1 MSSGF
6 VVEPEK
12 KVPVVYDVDVAV
24 AGASVS
30 GVFAAIAAA
39 RSGADTVLIDRFGE
53 VGGNIGPGMIV
64 QGHMA
69 SGSPHPD
76 AGFMVGIR
84 KGFSGIAQEFI
95 QRYASL
101 GGGGV
106 IPFSQNHYPRD
117 SSTASYT
124 FLKMLQESG
133 VKLMLSAFVAD
144 PLMEGNRVVG
154 LFVENKSGRQ
164 AIRAKVVVDATG
176 DADVAKRAGAP
187 MLYPKQEY
195 SQLDGHSPTGMGMAF
210 VVANVEW
217 ETYNRALE
225 ETHPSE
231 EDLRW
236 AEQTLGE
243 GRARKFYPF
252 LAGARQAWEKG
263 EYPNFEVEGLGE
275 ARIGIGPLYVPRDRP
290 ARVKSG
296 TEDRIAWGHLN
307 HARTEVLNTGD
318 GLQISLLEARS
329 RQIIFETVHFYR
341 NYVPGFERAYL
352 LCIAPFLGARGGPC
366 IEGEYT
372 LTMQDGREG
381 KQFDDVVYLFGEFR
395 VIKYTCEHGEC
406 KWMEVPYRVMLP
418 KKIDGLM
425 AVGRSAS
432 GKPDT
437 LLRNRMAV
445 KHMGEVGGTAA
456 AMAAKQGISPKQ
468 VDVKEL
474 QRKLLSAGFYLGTVE
489 RLKELKLFE

>member
-1 MSSGF
+1 MAYL
-6 VVEPEK
+6 VEPEK
-12 KVPVVYDVDVAV
+12 QVGVVYDVDVAV

-39 RSGADTVLIDRFGE
+39 RAGAETVLIERFGD

-64 QGHMA
+64 NGHMA

-76 AGFMVGIR
+76 AGLMVGIR
-84 KGFSGIAQEFI
+84 KGFSGIPQEFI

-124 FLKMLQESG
+124 ALKMLQESR
-133 VKLMLSAFVAD
+133 VNLLLSTCVAD
-144 PLMEGNRVVG
+144 PVMEGNCVRG

-164 AIRAKVVVDATG
+164 AVRAKVVVDATG
-176 DADVAKRAGAP
+176 DADVARRAGAP
-187 MLYPKQEY
+187 ILYPKQEY
-195 SQLDGHSPTGMGMAF
+195 SEVDGHSPTGMGMAF
-210 VVANVEW
+210 VVGNVDWDAYKRGLKEMQP
-217 ETYNRALE
+217 T
-225 ETHPSE
+225 E
-231 EDLRW
+231 EDRRW
-236 AEQTLGE
+236 AREILGDKKAE
-243 GRARKFYPF
+243 RLGPLVGA
-252 LAGARQAWEKG
+252 ARQAWENG
-263 EYPNFEVEGLGE
+263 EYPDLKVEGLGE
-275 ARIGIGPLYVPRDRP
+275 ASVGISPLEIPRGGG
-290 ARVKSG
+290 KSG
-296 TEDRIAWGHLN
+296 VEDSVARGSIG
-307 HARTEVLNTGD
+307 HARTEALNTGD

-329 RQIIFETVHFYR
+329 RQIIFEMVHFYR
-341 NYVPGFERAYL
+341 NYVPGFEGAYL

-372 LTMQDGREG
+372 LTMDDCRQG
-381 KQFDDVVYLFGEFR
+381 KQFDDVIYLFGEFR
-395 VIKYTCEHGEC
+395 AIRYTCERGEC
-406 KWMEVPYRVMLP
+406 KWAEVPYRVMLP
-418 KKIDGLM
+418 KRIDGLL

-445 KHMGEVGGTAA
+445 KHMGEAGGTAA
-456 AMAAKQGISPKQ
+456 AMAAKNDVSPKQ

-474 QRKLLSAGFYLGTVE
+474 QRRLLTSGFYLGSAE
-489 RLKELKLFE
+489 RLKELKLLE